1 MATFQVA
8 TPSPFNFAKPEEWP
22 KWLKRFE
29 RFCQASEL
37 CKKSEESQVNTLLYS
52 MGEKA
57 DDILQSFCLSEEELK
72 KYETV
77 VAKFQKHFISKR
89 NVIFERA
96 KFNSRK
102 QEEGENVDSFITALY
117 GLAEH
122 CGFGSLHDKLIRD
135 RIVVG
140 IRDIVLSEKMQMD
153 PNLNLEKALNYVR
166 QSEAVKKQQE
176 TVRGTPTSNF
186 TPTDD
191 AINVVN
197 KARSQYKAT
206 SRSHRQSDRA
216 KKTQPNTLRAKS
228 FNPTYSKCTRCGKS
242 PMHP

>member
-29 RFCQASEL
+29 RFRQASEL

-57 DDILQSFCLSEEELK
+57 DDILQSFNLEEEELK

-77 VAKFQKHFISKR
+77 VDKFQKHFICRR

-102 QEEGENVDSFITALY
+102 QEEGETADSFITALY
-117 GLAEH
+117 GL
-122 CGFGSLHDKLIRD
+122 
-135 RIVVG
+135 
-140 IRDIVLSEKMQMD
+140 
-153 PNLNLEKALNYVR
+153 
-166 QSEAVKKQQE
+166 
-176 TVRGTPTSNF
+176 
-186 TPTDD
+186 
-191 AINVVN
+191 
-197 KARSQYKAT
+197 
-206 SRSHRQSDRA
+206 
-216 KKTQPNTLRAKS
+216 
-228 FNPTYSKCTRCGKS
+228 
-242 PMHP
+242 